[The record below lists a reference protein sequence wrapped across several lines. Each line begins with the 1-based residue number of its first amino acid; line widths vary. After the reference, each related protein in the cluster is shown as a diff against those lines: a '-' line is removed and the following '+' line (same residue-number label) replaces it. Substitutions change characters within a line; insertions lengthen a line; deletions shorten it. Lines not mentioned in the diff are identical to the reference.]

1 MVFVVIDGLDASGKS
16 TQAQRLRDV
25 LTKQGKSV
33 YVRVHPSDDCWA
45 GVGTRRFLLMEGR
58 GAHFAAAILYV
69 LDVVRSTIR
78 CPWWLYDYVVFVR
91 YLMGTAYLPPPLHRI
106 AYHFFAALLP
116 SPGFRFFLDV
126 EPEEAHRRIVE
137 IRSQMEMFES
147 LEQLG
152 RVKDKAL
159 SLARTGS
166 WIIIDAN
173 QPEEIVEAQILENI
187 CKKTVSR
194 KPLLSV

>member
-69 LDVVRSTIR
+69 LDVMQSTIR
-78 CPWWLYDYVVFVR
+78 CPWWLYDYIVFVR
-91 YLMGTAYLPPPLHRI
+91 YLMGTAYLPSPLHMI

-116 SPGFRFFLDV
+116 RPGYRFFLNVD
-126 EPEEAHRRIVE
+126 PEEAHRRIVE
-137 IRSQMEMFES
+137 SRRRTEMFES
-147 LEQLG
+147 LEQL
-152 RVKDKAL
+152 RKVREKAL
-159 SLARTGS
+159 SLARVGG
-166 WIIIDAN
+166 WIIVDAN
-173 QPEEIVEAQILENI
+173 QPEEIVGARLRECL
-187 CKKTVSR
+187 KK
-194 KPLLSV
+194 